1 MSDIQKY
8 KRVQTTEAL
17 EQVLKTEPSKTQFD
31 AYLGQLDDFIAA
43 QLAGEEYETQFPDL
57 VAYLNTDARLADVY
71 SRLYRLEVDAQSDNI
86 RVREFVPKANLNFMY
101 PIVDPLLGAIERIKG
116 AISIDF
122 SSELLD
128 GLQTKTVLASSALK
142 ASESKKE
149 LYKLDLAEHGLSEW
163 PATITVLSN
172 ENEAELCTVQV
183 QVAPPGRA
191 FPNLSGI
198 EVSIEIPD
206 LDTCD
211 QKTNMLG
218 VVTFD
223 SLQIAHLSQM
233 RVVIHE

>member
-57 VAYLNTDARLADVY
+57 V
-71 SRLYRLEVDAQSDNI
+71 NI